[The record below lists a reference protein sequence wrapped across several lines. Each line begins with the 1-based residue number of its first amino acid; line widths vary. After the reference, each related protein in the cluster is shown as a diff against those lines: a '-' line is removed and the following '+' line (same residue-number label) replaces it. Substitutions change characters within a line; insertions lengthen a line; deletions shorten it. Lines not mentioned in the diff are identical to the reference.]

1 VTRGSWN
8 PHTLAAEPPQTRG
21 ASWGQPQTPV
31 HSDPPAITE
40 QQRWAHTTVGV
51 KTPRTSSSG
60 YGALTGQQILKP
72 NWFSWQDVG
81 M

>member
-1 VTRGSWN
+1 MTRGSWN

-60 YGALTGQQILKP
+60 YGALTGQQILKQ